1 MNRRNF
7 LAASLASAAA
17 SAAAPLAL
25 AQDAASA
32 SREYYEL
39 RRYHLLTPQRKLA
52 DSYFQNALVP
62 GLNRLGIQNVGVF
75 NVSVGTES
83 PSIYVLIPS
92 TSLETLVNA
101 GARLGQDAEFAKAG
115 SDFLNAPEK
124 SPAYVRVESSLL
136 AAFSGAPRLTVPAAT
151 AQKSPRMFEM
161 RTYESAT
168 DQDHRAK
175 VAQFNEGE
183 IPIFIK
189 AGFWPVFFGDTLIGP
204 RMPQLTY
211 MIGFANLAE
220 RDKAWDSFRAAPET
234 KALFGLPKY
243 TFEDLV
249 TNTDNQMLTPAAYSQ
264 I

>member
-17 SAAAPLAL
+17 GAAAPLAL
-25 AQDAASA
+25 AQDAAPA
-32 SREYYEL
+32 AREYYEL

-62 GLNRLGIQNVGVF
+62 GLNRLGIQTVGVF
-75 NVSVGTES
+75 NVSVGAES
-83 PSIYVLIPS
+83 PSAYVLIPS
-92 TSLETLVNA
+92 TSLETLANA
-101 GARLGQDAEFAKAG
+101 GSRLAQDAEFAKAA

-136 AAFSGAPRLTVPAAT
+136 SAFSGHPKLTVPAAT
-151 AQKSPRMFEM
+151 AEKSPRMFEM

-175 VAQFNEGE
+175 IAEFNEGE

-189 AGFWPVFFGDTLIGP
+189 AGFSPVFFGDTLIGP

-211 MIGFANLAE
+211 MIGFANLTE

-234 KALFGLPKY
+234 KALFGQPKF

-249 TNTDNQMLTPAAYSQ
+249 TNTDNQILTPAAYSQ
-264 I
+264 V